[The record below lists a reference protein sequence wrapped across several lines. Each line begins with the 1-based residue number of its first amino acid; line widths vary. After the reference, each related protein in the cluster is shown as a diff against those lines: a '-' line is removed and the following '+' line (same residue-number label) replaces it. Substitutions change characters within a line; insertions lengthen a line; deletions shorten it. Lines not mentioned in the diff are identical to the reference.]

1 MSGWNSLSG
10 YLHFRPG
17 GGGLSILKTKR
28 KVWCVLDEGQ
38 CKLVYYKNEEEL
50 RHNKTPIGSIN
61 IKGAGI
67 SLDLD
72 THNQFI
78 ILSDGKEYIFTAE
91 NHESLM
97 IWLIGLQ
104 AKRESYIKDQNKV
117 VTAPE
122 GKSHCN
128 KRVIGIDNCESNIPM
143 GVTRR
148 KVNWQTYKNQKVA
161 ESLDSALYRTK
172 TQPIAIPMEAP
183 KLSSAHTTLCL
194 SRSYDVPRKYTI
206 AGLENLSR
214 SFRDQGH
221 KRLLQRRESSSG
233 DSDEVFD
240 LSEQYQQSD
249 DRHYLAY
256 LQKLDTIDSASDSS
270 PTIDP
275 VERKEVGSCS
285 SLSSDSAIDRGDAS
299 SAELAGRLQDL
310 EKELISTKC
319 ELAKVMNRQSSY
331 QELLVQRE
339 DAIRFLEGRLDT
351 SSVSELAK
359 TGSGKSSSKND
370 KDLQERLRVLQNQNK
385 FLNEEVKKLAK
396 LRETDR
402 NSFYQQEEKI
412 RTLEAEIEKWKL
424 DYVLLIQSSIRFPT
438 GDSVEDAELILFG
451 GDRHKIRI
459 KRLLEEARR
468 INPGLPTYESLSNQ
482 EVHVDSY
489 GFRHKFEDQSLLLH
503 YLCQELAQHYLSQAG
518 TYEEHQKRW
527 THFMR
532 QHGKSI
538 ASHPKE
544 LKPLCR
550 GGIPDRFRKQVWRQL
565 VHFKCK
571 DIMEEKGPHYFRNLC
586 SHLPDS
592 PLASQYRKQISLDL
606 MRTMPSNI
614 KFSSPGSKGIM
625 DLQDVLLAYC
635 CHNPTIGYC
644 QGMNFIVGMA
654 LLFMDAQDAFWTLV
668 AVAEKF
674 FSNHYFDQ
682 NLIGAQA
689 DQHVLKDLLAHR
701 LPQLYR
707 HLEAI
712 DIELSTVTL
721 NWFLAIFFDA
731 VPFMTLLRVWDCFL
745 MEGPKVLFRF
755 SMAILKI
762 HEKDIIQ
769 RSDTISVMRHVKA
782 SAKLSF
788 DVEGL
793 VKVAFEGQFTKRNI
807 ICTKQACY
815 LNTLKE
821 KYKKKELQ
829 RLAFTER
836 EHLYMQMEAESG
848 NFMAIGTA
856 VVFDE
861 GKVWYCYGDQH
872 IGKVCKVTCEEG
884 LMFDMPVQFDTRIM
898 CMCRVNAN
906 VVLVG
911 TLSWVIYAY
920 SAVTRECLWSL
931 RLNDAILSLCVYC
944 DEDSPN
950 IRIFAGLADGT
961 CAVLE
966 QQSIEKPAPG
976 NDVMYISI
984 GQAPVACLL
993 LLDEM
998 LWCASGNTVY
1008 IIHASLSENITLDG
1022 MDNFNV
1028 SVNPYDHI
1036 LAMVSSEYGIWITLR
1051 GSSILE
1057 LWDPRSLHCK
1067 MLYDTRTDRYP
1078 QLRKEDD
1085 TYFNRSRITAV
1096 MDMGHSVWIGTG
1108 EGNMMVYEVAEH
1120 INFKTPTTDM
1130 SPSIDTP
1137 SSLSGKLFLSP
1148 SPRNGSSL
1156 SSRGRRR
1163 KDRERSRSKSPRES
1177 IAKPSFSVG
1186 VEENTGKCI
1195 DKVDKKPLKR
1205 SLSSEISISQLQ
1217 VKSLEVSNLA
1227 SDTNSTGS
1235 VTPKNVSPRLKH
1247 LEKKPAIERNILEER
1262 DSSTESYEKE
1272 RRDSHGSVI
1281 EVRKNVENDEK
1292 EADQPVNENEEKG
1305 KIVKEISL
1313 DSEEGDSKMAG
1324 NGEEN
1329 QPQEISHDGNL
1340 QNRPTDLKLKVN
1352 NRRNWLSSNKGKGQN
1367 FIDELDIA
1375 LTQLNGVIDKAKSRN
1390 GCVSSGQK
1398 VIGKDELLQT
1408 DRKEETE
1415 EKKSTQ
1421 KRSEENTHKFVNENG
1436 YLECNG
1442 ESNLEENVALEQK
1455 TLCNF
1460 EEISRHHKV
1469 NTWLSSLEETEKL
1482 GESEQGAEQDNN
1494 SLNES
1499 GFSDSSI
1506 AQDSDNMQSQS
1517 SNDKSDKKNEHD
1529 TVKTSPEKTKDSVE
1543 KLILTK
1549 QNSVQSDNS
1558 SGKNSKNSDSSSPRR
1573 KSVNSDESS
1582 NNKGS
1587 RLRTKRLSERM
1598 IAYNNRQKTME
1609 RIESV
1614 DSEMAAAAAKIG
1626 SHDPEV
1632 QYRLDFS
1639 GMYIETDSEMDGA
1652 RQSRSDSISD
1662 LSLLESRRQSA
1673 MEEPFTPAMD
1683 KVFMM
1688 ELNKLDNWT
1697 IASASASASASNSAV
1712 TTPADTKMLELMQTP
1727 SLMSRHISVNKV
1739 ARERLDWNDISSN
1752 KLSITSARS
1761 SMDFNKVQDFLRT
1774 PSISSKASS
1783 VWSSYD
1789 EISTPSVKDDEVDAD
1804 GFGRRIQTLSGLI
1817 SHTTSNSS
1825 LCSMVDSLYT
1835 VDVTLQAKVKISDKP
1850 VRSFVKTRSCGEPCV
1865 ISFSGCYGDDES
1877 VLKWRKEPNERLWTN
1892 EPVLVMCPKTKQTI
1906 LPSYMRGRLSSISS
1920 GSSTQSGFSF
1930 HSANSQ
1936 NRMH

>member
-104 AKRESYIKDQNKV
+104 AKRESYIKDQDKV
-117 VTAPE
+117 VTVQE

-172 TQPIAIPMEAP
+172 NHQEASRSRSLPPVFEAMEAP

-310 EKELISTKC
+310 EKELIIPDYFIKMLATFVDSIRSTKC

-532 QHGKSI
+532 QHGKSV

-614 KFSSPGSKGIM
+614 KFSAPGSKGIM

-689 DQHVLKDLLAHR
+689 DQQVLKDLLAHR

-731 VPFMTLLRVWDCFL
+731 VPFMV
-745 MEGPKVLFRF
+745 
-755 SMAILKI
+755 
-762 HEKDIIQ
+762 
-769 RSDTISVMRHVKA
+769 
-782 SAKLSF
+782 
-788 DVEGL
+788 
-793 VKVAFEGQFTKRNI
+793 
-807 ICTKQACY
+807 
-815 LNTLKE
+815 
-821 KYKKKELQ
+821 
-829 RLAFTER
+829 
-836 EHLYMQMEAESG
+836 
-848 NFMAIGTA
+848 
-856 VVFDE
+856 
-861 GKVWYCYGDQH
+861 
-872 IGKVCKVTCEEG
+872 
-884 LMFDMPVQFDTRIM
+884 
-898 CMCRVNAN
+898 
-906 VVLVG
+906 
-911 TLSWVIYAY
+911 
-920 SAVTRECLWSL
+920 
-931 RLNDAILSLCVYC
+931 
-944 DEDSPN
+944 
-950 IRIFAGLADGT
+950 
-961 CAVLE
+961 
-966 QQSIEKPAPG
+966 
-976 NDVMYISI
+976 
-984 GQAPVACLL
+984 
-993 LLDEM
+993 
-998 LWCASGNTVY
+998 
-1008 IIHASLSENITLDG
+1008 
-1022 MDNFNV
+1022 
-1028 SVNPYDHI
+1028 
-1036 LAMVSSEYGIWITLR
+1036 
-1051 GSSILE
+1051 
-1057 LWDPRSLHCK
+1057 
-1067 MLYDTRTDRYP
+1067 
-1078 QLRKEDD
+1078 
-1085 TYFNRSRITAV
+1085 
-1096 MDMGHSVWIGTG
+1096 
-1108 EGNMMVYEVAEH
+1108 
-1120 INFKTPTTDM
+1120 
-1130 SPSIDTP
+1130 
-1137 SSLSGKLFLSP
+1137 
-1148 SPRNGSSL
+1148 
-1156 SSRGRRR
+1156 
-1163 KDRERSRSKSPRES
+1163 
-1177 IAKPSFSVG
+1177 
-1186 VEENTGKCI
+1186 
-1195 DKVDKKPLKR
+1195 
-1205 SLSSEISISQLQ
+1205 
-1217 VKSLEVSNLA
+1217 
-1227 SDTNSTGS
+1227 
-1235 VTPKNVSPRLKH
+1235 
-1247 LEKKPAIERNILEER
+1247 
-1262 DSSTESYEKE
+1262 
-1272 RRDSHGSVI
+1272 
-1281 EVRKNVENDEK
+1281 
-1292 EADQPVNENEEKG
+1292 
-1305 KIVKEISL
+1305 
-1313 DSEEGDSKMAG
+1313 
-1324 NGEEN
+1324 
-1329 QPQEISHDGNL
+1329 
-1340 QNRPTDLKLKVN
+1340 
-1352 NRRNWLSSNKGKGQN
+1352 
-1367 FIDELDIA
+1367 
-1375 LTQLNGVIDKAKSRN
+1375 
-1390 GCVSSGQK
+1390 
-1398 VIGKDELLQT
+1398 
-1408 DRKEETE
+1408 
-1415 EKKSTQ
+1415 
-1421 KRSEENTHKFVNENG
+1421 
-1436 YLECNG
+1436 
-1442 ESNLEENVALEQK
+1442 
-1455 TLCNF
+1455 
-1460 EEISRHHKV
+1460 
-1469 NTWLSSLEETEKL
+1469 
-1482 GESEQGAEQDNN
+1482 
-1494 SLNES
+1494 
-1499 GFSDSSI
+1499 
-1506 AQDSDNMQSQS
+1506 
-1517 SNDKSDKKNEHD
+1517 
-1529 TVKTSPEKTKDSVE
+1529 
-1543 KLILTK
+1543 
-1549 QNSVQSDNS
+1549 
-1558 SGKNSKNSDSSSPRR
+1558 
-1573 KSVNSDESS
+1573 
-1582 NNKGS
+1582 
-1587 RLRTKRLSERM
+1587 
-1598 IAYNNRQKTME
+1598 
-1609 RIESV
+1609 
-1614 DSEMAAAAAKIG
+1614 
-1626 SHDPEV
+1626 
-1632 QYRLDFS
+1632 
-1639 GMYIETDSEMDGA
+1639 
-1652 RQSRSDSISD
+1652 
-1662 LSLLESRRQSA
+1662 
-1673 MEEPFTPAMD
+1673 
-1683 KVFMM
+1683 
-1688 ELNKLDNWT
+1688 
-1697 IASASASASASNSAV
+1697 
-1712 TTPADTKMLELMQTP
+1712 
-1727 SLMSRHISVNKV
+1727 
-1739 ARERLDWNDISSN
+1739 
-1752 KLSITSARS
+1752 
-1761 SMDFNKVQDFLRT
+1761 
-1774 PSISSKASS
+1774 
-1783 VWSSYD
+1783 
-1789 EISTPSVKDDEVDAD
+1789 
-1804 GFGRRIQTLSGLI
+1804 
-1817 SHTTSNSS
+1817 
-1825 LCSMVDSLYT
+1825 
-1835 VDVTLQAKVKISDKP
+1835 
-1850 VRSFVKTRSCGEPCV
+1850 
-1865 ISFSGCYGDDES
+1865 
-1877 VLKWRKEPNERLWTN
+1877 
-1892 EPVLVMCPKTKQTI
+1892 
-1906 LPSYMRGRLSSISS
+1906 
-1920 GSSTQSGFSF
+1920 
-1930 HSANSQ
+1930 
-1936 NRMH
+1936 